1 MDAEMAMGESFA
13 YYWETQRYLESE
25 ELDSM
30 YLPTQDDSNYESSS
44 PDGSRSSSAPAA
56 AAVGGDAAAAV
67 AGGGGTMMMM
77 MGGGGGGGDDAGG
90 ANKNIL
96 MERDRRRKLNEKLY
110 ALRSVVPNIT
120 KMDKASI
127 IKDAIEYIQ
136 RLQAEEQQMLRE
148 VAALESAAAASA
160 APAAANAFAGLGAD
174 EEYEYGHHHP
184 SSAAAAA
191 AERTKKVRRALS
203 VSSINDALLAAAA
216 PAPPV
221 EIQELRVSE
230 VGDRVLVVSVTC
242 SKRRDAMARVCR
254 ALEELRLRV
263 ITANITS
270 VAGCLMHTL
279 FVEVD
284 HMDSVQMKQM
294 VEAALSQLVATGS
307 PLSSMSY

>member
-44 PDGSRSSSAPAA
+44 PDGSHSSSAPAP

-67 AGGGGTMMMM
+67 AGSGGGMMTMM

-160 APAAANAFAGLGAD
+160 APAAANPFAGLGAD
-174 EEYEYGHHHP
+174 EEHEYGHHHP
-184 SSAAAAA
+184 SSSS
-191 AERTKKVRRALS
+191 ERTKKVKRVLS
-203 VSSINDALLAAAA
+203 VSSISDALLAAAA

>member
-1 MDAEMAMGESFA
+1 MDAEMGMGDSFA

-25 ELDSM
+25 ELVDSI
-30 YLPTQDDSNYESSS
+30 YPPTQEDSNYESSS
-44 PDGSRSSSAPAA
+44 PDGSHSSSARVAQGA
-56 AAVGGDAAAAV
+56 GDAAG
-67 AGGGGTMMMM
+67 AGMA
-77 MGGGGGGGDDAGG
+77 DASG

-110 ALRSVVPNIT
+110 SLRSVVPNIT

-136 RLQAEEQQMLRE
+136 QLQAEEQHMMRE
-148 VAALESAAAASA
+148 VATLESAAAAVNHHHQMNHPVVGVGGGGSLEEDEYGDYA
-160 APAAANAFAGLGAD
+160 ALPTPAAQ
-174 EEYEYGHHHP
+174 
-184 SSAAAAA
+184 
-191 AERTKKVRRALS
+191 RKKVKRALS

-216 PAPPV
+216 PPV
-221 EIQELRVSE
+221 EILELRVSE
-230 VGDRVLVVSVTC
+230 VGDKVLVVSVTC

-279 FVEVD
+279 FIEVD
-284 HMDSVQMKQM
+284 HMDSVQMKQT

-307 PLSSMSY
+307 PASSMSY